1 MNESRTD
8 HSGMQDII
16 PDILRSYLLATS
28 LDPTWYKAWHAWAL
42 ANSEVVSHFAKSQG
56 EQDPTKPQAYSVHL
70 VPAVQGE
77 LCSSRVCLPTL
88 CADRCCF

>member
-1 MNESRTD
+1 
-8 HSGMQDII
+8 MQDII

-77 LCSSRVCLPTL
+77 LYRSRDYSPTV